1 MGLNGIESFDLFQI
15 FSPVAVTET
24 SWISRSSEEKRYR
37 MERLP
42 DPAMA
47 LLCALLVIFHDLF
60 EILWKDREVSAVS
73 VLYEK
78 PVHLVRDCDRFS

>member
-1 MGLNGIESFDLFQI
+1 
-15 FSPVAVTET
+15 V
-24 SWISRSSEEKRYR
+24 
-37 MERLP
+37 ERLP